1 MSQTD
6 RQKGIQEEDSLSL
19 SARNNRG
26 GEWFMTAP
34 EFTVARTGEE
44 NQGFQ
49 MDHEMKQTSIHSVT
63 RHGFR

>member
-1 MSQTD
+1 
-6 RQKGIQEEDSLSL
+6 
-19 SARNNRG
+19 
-26 GEWFMTAP
+26 MTAP